1 MPTTNNKQQQKKT
14 KKSKPIVLLLPL
26 SSSANVKNTF
36 LSSSLHAFHAALTNR
51 AMSPKA
57 ASGFASLISFRLAR
71 GIKKSFSSKKESMVS
86 TDQQPATSNQQPATK
101 KKEGV

>member
-1 MPTTNNKQQQKKT
+1 MPTTNNKQHQQ
-14 KKSKPIVLLLPL
+14 KSKPIVLLLPL

-71 GIKKSFSSKKESMVS
+71 GIKKSFQVKR
-86 TDQQPATSNQQPATK
+86 NQW
-101 KKEGV
+101 

>member
-1 MPTTNNKQQQKKT
+1 MPTTNNKQQQQ
-14 KKSKPIVLLLPL
+14 KSKPIVLLLPL

-86 TDQQPATSNQQPATK
+86 TDQEPATSNQQRKK
-101 KKEGV
+101 KKE